1 MWVRLDDAYYDH
13 TKVVHAGP
21 LAELLWVRALAWC
34 NRNRT
39 RSTDGVVPTD
49 IVWRLASFCGRLSID
64 GDSVSPTD
72 LARSLVREGL
82 WVEVQ
87 GGYAIHDYTEY
98 QRTLDELEDLSAKR
112 SAAGRKGAESRWG
125 GNADSNR
132 MAKAKADERQVSSP
146 ADAPSPGP
154 EGSPTSVV
162 VDDLETAPQAV
173 DDVPEAVWVEF
184 ARIKRE
190 AYNAAH
196 PTNPVRNP
204 VRFDATTIENGK
216 KEVGALAARW
226 METYELTTSELA
238 QGLAQG
244 QAAHHWNRRGRTS
257 TDG

>member
-64 GDSVSPTD
+64 GDSVSPSD
-72 LARSLVREGL
+72 LARALVREGL
-82 WVEVQ
+82 WVEVH

-125 GNADSNR
+125 GNTDSNT
-132 MAKAKADERQVSSP
+132 MANAKAGERQPTSP
-146 ADAPSPGP
+146 TDAPSPEPPGFP
-154 EGSPTSVV
+154 SSVV
-162 VDDLETAPQAV
+162 VDEPGTSPQV
-173 DDVPEAVWVEF
+173 PDDVWTEY
-184 ARIKRE
+184 ARLKRP
-190 AYNAAH
+190 AD
-196 PTNPVRNP
+196 VRNITAYDTKT
-204 VRFDATTIENGK
+204 VRNAKTEHGAT
-216 KEVGALAARW
+216 AARW
-226 METYELTTSELA
+226 WSLFDITPSELA
-238 QGLAQG
+238 
-244 QAAHHWNRRGRTS
+244 AALVDGAPSRSWIRRS
-257 TDG
+257 PEEVNHV

>member
-34 NRNRT
+34 NRNRS

-49 IVWRLASFCGRLSID
+49 IVYRLASFCGRLAID
-64 GDSVSPTD
+64 GDSVSPSD

-98 QRTLDELEDLSAKR
+98 QRTLDELEDISAKR

-125 GNADSNR
+125 SNPDGNG
-132 MAKAKADERQVSSP
+132 MANAMASEQQASSP

-154 EGSPTSVV
+154 ENASKSVV
-162 VDDLETAPQAV
+162 VDVLETDPQAV
-173 DDVPEAVWVEF
+173 DDVPDAAWCEY
-184 ARIKRE
+184 ARMKRP
-190 AYNAAH
+190 AD
-196 PTNPVRNP
+196 VRNITGYD
-204 VRFDATTIENGK
+204 RKTITNAKLEHGP
-216 KEVGALAARW
+216 LAARW
-226 METYELTTSELA
+226 WADYDLTPSELA
-238 QGLAQG
+238 QGLVSGKAG
-244 QAAHHWNRRGRTS
+244 TYWTRRKEGS